1 MSDAMKSLQAKVG
14 AVADGAFG
22 KNTANAIAKH
32 YDLSRN
38 RAAHLLGQAHHESGG
53 FKRTREGLY
62 YSTPERLMAVW
73 PSRFKTV
80 EDAMPYTKDPQ
91 KLANKVYANRMGNG
105 DEASGDGFKFA
116 GKGFLQCT
124 GKSNVR
130 AFASDMRLPDVM
142 ENPMLLE
149 NEYAFESAIWFF
161 RANNLFKLCDQGVD
175 TDTIKAIT
183 KRVNGGYHGL
193 KDRQEQTTKIFEWL
207 G

>member
-1 MSDAMKSLQAKVG
+1 MSEAMKALQSKVG

-91 KLANKVYANRMGNG
+91 KLANKV
-105 DEASGDGFKFA
+105 
-116 GKGFLQCT
+116 
-124 GKSNVR
+124 
-130 AFASDMRLPDVM
+130 
-142 ENPMLLE
+142 
-149 NEYAFESAIWFF
+149 F
-161 RANNLFKLCDQGVD
+161 R
-175 TDTIKAIT
+175 
-183 KRVNGGYHGL
+183 
-193 KDRQEQTTKIFEWL
+193 
-207 G
+207 

>member
-1 MSDAMKSLQAKVG
+1 MSEAMKALQAKVG

-22 KNTANAIAKH
+22 KKTANAIAAH

-53 FKRTREGLY
+53 FKRTREGLF

-91 KLANKVYANRMGNG
+91 KLANKVYNGRMGNAK
-105 DEASGDGFKFA
+105 DSNDGWLYA

-149 NEYAFESAIWFF
+149 KEYAFESALWFF

-175 TDTIKAIT
+175 SDTIKAIT

-193 KDRQEQTTKIFEWL
+193 KDREEQTTKIFQWL

>member
-1 MSDAMKSLQAKVG
+1 MSEAMKALQSKVG

-53 FKRTREGLY
+53 FKRTREGLF

-105 DEASGDGFKFA
+105 DEASGEGFKFA
-116 GKGFLQCT
+116 GKGFSQCT

-149 NEYAFESAIWFF
+149 KEYAFESALWFF
-161 RANNLFKLCDQGVD
+161 RANKLFKLCDQGVD
-175 TDTIKAIT
+175 SDTIKAIT

-193 KDRQEQTTKIFEWL
+193 KDREEQTTKIFQWL

>member
-1 MSDAMKSLQAKVG
+1 MSDAMKALQAKCG
-14 AVADGAFG
+14 AVADGSFG
-22 KNTANAIAKH
+22 PNTAKSIAAH

-38 RAAHLLGQAHHESGG
+38 RAAHLLGQSHHESGG

-91 KLANKVYANRMGNG
+91 KLANKVYNGRMGNAEG
-105 DEASGDGFKFA
+105 SNDGWLYA

-149 NEYAFESAIWFF
+149 KEYAFESALWFF

-175 TDTIKAIT
+175 SDTIKAIT

-193 KDRQEQTTKIFEWL
+193 KDREEQTTKIFQWL